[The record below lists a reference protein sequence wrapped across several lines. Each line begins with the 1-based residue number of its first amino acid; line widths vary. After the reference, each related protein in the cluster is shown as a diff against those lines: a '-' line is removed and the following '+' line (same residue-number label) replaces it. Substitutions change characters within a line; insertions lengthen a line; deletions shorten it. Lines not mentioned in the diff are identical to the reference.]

1 MSQMMD
7 LNVFLYFVIIWSS
20 QKIDLKLEELKHLV
34 SDKWWAC
41 TKAQYK
47 YIGIILDFELCKAS
61 TGYTNKYMESEK
73 KH

>member
-7 LNVFLYFVIIWSS
+7 LNAFLYFVIIWSS
-20 QKIDLKLEELKHLV
+20 QKIDL
-34 SDKWWAC
+34 
-41 TKAQYK
+41 KAQYK